1 MFNPKQ
7 KHVNKTRIWHHYFSQ
22 ISYKTSHEI
31 NTRLQ
36 IATHVKT
43 HICMARIHVC
53 VSYAVNAFLQF
64 SVSKSDKSKY
74 LNI

>member
-1 MFNPKQ
+1 M
-7 KHVNKTRIWHHYFSQ
+7 NKIRIWHRYFSWM
-22 ISYKTSHEI
+22 SYKASHEI

-43 HICMARIHVC
+43 HICMARIRVC